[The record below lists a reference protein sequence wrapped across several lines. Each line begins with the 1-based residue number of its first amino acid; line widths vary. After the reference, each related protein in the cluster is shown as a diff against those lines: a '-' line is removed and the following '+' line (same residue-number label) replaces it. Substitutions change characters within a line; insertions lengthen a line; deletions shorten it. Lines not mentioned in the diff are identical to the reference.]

1 MTLDSGYDLTFDA
14 ELRYRNTFWVPATAQ
29 CLANI
34 YTHKGAKALLAEPAI
49 GGLSLLVLGGGSNIL
64 FTKPYEGCVLLNSLM
79 GKEKVSEDKDHV
91 YVKAYAGENWHEL
104 VNFAVERNW
113 GGIENLALIPGTVGA
128 APIQNIGAYGVELK
142 DVFQKLEALNLST
155 GKMSTFNYAD
165 CEFGY
170 RNSVFKQELRG
181 QYLILSVTLRL
192 FKNPKP
198 VTEYKG
204 LKQALEDRGLSRPSI
219 QDMRD
224 IVTTIRREKLPYP
237 DEAGNAGSFFKNPY
251 ISQSALE
258 SLQANHPSIPY
269 FPQHDGLNKIPA
281 AWLIEN
287 AGMKGIRDGPVG
299 THPHQP
305 LVVANYGGATGIQV
319 YAFAMRVKNAVQETF
334 GIDLQPEVRIF

>member
-1 MTLDSGYDLTFDA
+1 MTPYSGYDITFNA
-14 ELRYRNTFWVPATAQ
+14 ELQYRNTFWVPATAR
-29 CLANI
+29 CLATI
-34 YTHKGAKALLAEPAI
+34 YTTKGAEALLAEPAI
-49 GGLSLLVLGGGSNIL
+49 QGLSLLVLGGGSNIL
-64 FTKPYEGCVLLNSLM
+64 FTRPYNGCVIQNSLM
-79 GKEKVSEDKDHV
+79 GKEKTSEDEEHV
-91 YVKAYAGENWHEL
+91 YLKAYSGENWHEL
-104 VNFAVERNW
+104 VNFAVDRNW

-142 DVFQKLEALNLST
+142 DVFHSLEALNLST
-155 GKMSTFNYAD
+155 GKVATFNYAD

-170 RNSVFKQELRG
+170 RNSVFKQALRG

-192 FKNPKP
+192 LKNPQP
-198 VTEYKG
+198 VTGYKG
-204 LKQALEDRGLSRPSI
+204 LKQALEERGLSQPSI

-251 ISQSALE
+251 ISQSTLE

-269 FPQHDGLNKIPA
+269 FPQADGLNKIPA
-281 AWLIEN
+281 AWLIEK

-305 LVVANYGGATGIQV
+305 LVVANYGGATGKQV
-319 YAFAMRVKNAVQETF
+319 YAFAMWVKKAVQDRF